1 LCQECE
7 MCEMCGVQ
15 IENESYKI
23 ENKRNFCKSCY
34 YTIINKDFCKVC
46 YVSTKKTGSNE
57 EWVEC
62 NNCNY
67 WIHAKCDKNI
77 TNAMLKELQEDE
89 KL

>member
-1 LCQECE
+1 
-7 MCEMCGVQ
+7 MCEMCGIQ

-46 YVSTKKTGSNE
+46 YISTKKTSSNE

-67 WIHAKCDKNI
+67 WVHAKCDNNI
-77 TNAMLKELQEDE
+77 TIAMLKELQEDE